1 MGTCFS
7 KKNTATKTPQIV
19 VPQQFNLKSDQQ
31 QQPKNETPIISKKEV
46 FVIKHRTSNETD
58 KHSNQCSSTK
68 EEDLDEISL
77 QCGSRLNRSNST
89 GARNPRKRRC
99 SRSKRSF
106 DFDLNTRLKNAD
118 IDDKEDFG
126 CNEVKG
132 LSPSSSRRSSRERDS
147 GRRRSNSRDRERRIS
162 ISPSRRSQSPFSSRN
177 VNVCSS
183 GGSCNTR
190 PVKMVS
196 VPATDKSSNS
206 GVEGEQMVVGAVK
219 RIHVK
224 RNVSPAK
231 RNLRVFNDEQG
242 REERQLDERNMR
254 EVDSLYYGRKSLAEI
269 DNNSARS
276 AQSGNAKMGRI
287 RKLSRDLDMNQET
300 RFNPSPPS
308 YASLLLEDIHNFHQK
323 NTHSSAATTQ
333 PSFALPECV
342 SKACSIMEAVADLNS
357 NTSSLLSDD
366 RWKNLAKMEGALT
379 KDRVTESGTVVN
391 DVAVDKQD
399 SREPNSATCQQEVKG
414 LGGFKRDFMD
424 YPRKGIGRGRKS
436 ACTTVAST

>member
-7 KKNTATKTPQIV
+7 KKNTKTPQILEL
-19 VPQQFNLKSDQQ
+19 NLKSDQQ
-31 QQPKNETPIISKKEV
+31 PPKNEISKKEV
-46 FVIKHRTSNETD
+46 FVIKHRISHETD
-58 KHSNQCSSTK
+58 NNPCSSTK
-68 EEDLDEISL
+68 EDSDEILL
-77 QCGSRLNRSNST
+77 QCGRLNRSNST
-89 GARNPRKRRC
+89 GAQNPRKRRC

-106 DFDLNTRLKNAD
+106 DFDLNTRLKNTD
-118 IDDKEDFG
+118 FDD
-126 CNEVKG
+126 EVKG
-132 LSPSSSRRSSRERDS
+132 SSPSSSRRSSRERDLT
-147 GRRRSNSRDRERRIS
+147 RRRSNSRDRERRIS
-162 ISPSRRSQSPFSSRN
+162 ISPSRRSQSPFRTAT
-177 VNVCSS
+177 VNVGAS
-183 GGSCNTR
+183 GNR

-206 GVEGEQMVVGAVK
+206 GEQMVVGAVK

-231 RNLRVFNDEQG
+231 RNLRIFTDEQG
-242 REERQLDERNMR
+242 QGLKERQLDERNMR
-254 EVDSLYYGRKSLAEI
+254 EIDSLYYGRKSLAEI

-276 AQSGNAKMGRI
+276 AQSGNTKMGRI

-300 RFNPSPPS
+300 RFDPSPPS

-323 NTHSSAATTQ
+323 NTNSSAATTQ

-366 RWKNLAKMEGALT
+366 RWKNLKKMERTVT

-391 DVAVDKQD
+391 DVAVDEQD
-399 SREPNSATCQQEVKG
+399 SREPNSATRQQEVKG

-436 ACTTVAST
+436 TCTTVALT